1 MAVDAIEMLKQQH
14 REVDDLFLRIQSSK
28 GDEKIRLLGLVCERL
43 TIHAEIEERHFYP
56 FARSAG
62 IQDLVDHSIEEHA
75 LAKHTISEL
84 LQVKR
89 NDPRIDV
96 LFTQLMTSVQ
106 QHVKEEENTFFPRL
120 TSVVSQDDLIRVAE
134 EMQATADDLAKQE
147 LLKMAEQA
155 GADMPQQP

>member
-1 MAVDAIEMLKQQH
+1 MAMDAIKMLTQQH
-14 REVDDLFLRIQSSK
+14 REVDDLFERILSST

-75 LAKHTISEL
+75 EVKQMISEL

-89 NDPRIDV
+89 NDPRIDT
-96 LFTQLMTSVQ
+96 LCKQLMTSVQ
-106 QHVKEEENTFFPRL
+106 QHVKEEESTFFPRL
-120 TSVVSQDDLIRVAE
+120 SSVVAQDDLIRVAE
-134 EMQATADDLAKQE
+134 EMQRTADDLAKQE

>member
-1 MAVDAIEMLKQQH
+1 MATDAIEMLKLQH
-14 REVDDLFLRIQSSK
+14 REVDELFNRIQASS
-28 GDEKIRLLGLVCERL
+28 GDEKIRLLGTVCERL

-62 IQDLVDHSIEEHA
+62 VQDLVDHSIEEHA
-75 LAKHTISEL
+75 EAKHTISEL

-96 LFTQLMTSVQ
+96 LFNQLKTSVQ
-106 QHVKEEENTFFPRL
+106 HHVKEEENTFFPRL
-120 TSVVSQDDLIRVAE
+120 MTVVTQEDLIRVAE
-134 EMQATADDLAKQE
+134 DMQRTADELAKQE

-155 GADMPQQP
+155 GAEMPQQP